1 VKEQNEIQAM
11 NKDLLKHTVGLV
23 QSQSTTEMKDRRN
36 VLDLDMLSMYGQDDL
51 FQSVFVVGETFAEL
65 ALQNHFLH

>member
-1 VKEQNEIQAM
+1 
-11 NKDLLKHTVGLV
+11 
-23 QSQSTTEMKDRRN
+23 MKDRRN